1 MEVKNSS
8 GYFKDPVTF
17 KDFSVDTPR
26 MVKCALSA
34 ENKFTWPMVA
44 TSNGDLVKIVYK
56 FFTDEEKLLYKK
68 YRGYDTSKPL
78 RTRSSKPKPSAVTMT
93 RQGDEQDSIQTYEVE
108 DMSYTAICIGSE
120 RLIAE
125 CDKYIGSQFCSGI
138 TYALLK
144 KANNNVIYWIPRA
157 LISEQEIIRL
167 SN

>member
-8 GYFKDPVTF
+8 GYFKDPITF
-17 KDFSVDTPR
+17 EDFSTDTPR

-34 ENKFTWPMVA
+34 ENKLTWPMVA

-68 YRGYDTSKPL
+68 YRGYDISKPL
-78 RTRSSKPKPSAVTMT
+78 RTRSSKPKSSELAIA
-93 RQGDEQDSIQTYEVE
+93 RQSNEQDSTQTYEVE

-144 KANNNVIYWIPRA
+144 KANSNVTYWIPRA
-157 LISEQEIIRL
+157 LIPEQEIMRL